1 MVPELRSLKPCREL
15 AAMHGGTTALLVGTR
30 LSPATARFYER
41 SKSITMRAK
50 NQGEGEGERV
60 PVVAGSLLGLRP
72 TPVSDCGHVDAYH
85 SGRACARDARG
96 QGRAWGVS
104 EKLGRKMGTAA
115 STLVS
120 GDAT

>member
-50 NQGEGEGERV
+50 IKEKGREKGFLSWPGACWGFGQ
-60 PVVAGSLLGLRP
+60 LR
-72 TPVSDCGHVDAYH
+72 
-85 SGRACARDARG
+85 
-96 QGRAWGVS
+96 
-104 EKLGRKMGTAA
+104 
-115 STLVS
+115 
-120 GDAT
+120 